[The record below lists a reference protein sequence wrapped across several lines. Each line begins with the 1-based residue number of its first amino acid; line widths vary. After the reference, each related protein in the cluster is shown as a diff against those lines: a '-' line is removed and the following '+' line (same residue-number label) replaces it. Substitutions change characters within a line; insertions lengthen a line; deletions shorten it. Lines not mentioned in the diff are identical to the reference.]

1 MSRLKYAVDELDH
14 LVTESFS
21 EKVIDLRSK
30 GCQTDSSTCHLSDPH
45 ETFQAQTDL
54 TLSKVKIVE
63 LTNEVKKEKVEKAGL
78 LEKVISEKVISSQM
92 YFGLFTLVKVLDA
105 NLGGRDFSD
114 HNLFHKSMYPI
125 VSLPNHPLQHSLQI
139 NYTNQSFTKGRI
151 SFVKL

>member
-30 GCQTDSSTCHLSDPH
+30 GCQTDSSTCQLSDPH

-78 LEKVISEKVISSQM
+78 LEKVISEKVTFQ
-92 YFGLFTLVKVLDA
+92 D
-105 NLGGRDFSD
+105 GR
-114 HNLFHKSMYPI
+114 NPKKNCYPRPACYKHI
-125 VSLPNHPLQHSLQI
+125 
-139 NYTNQSFTKGRI
+139 
-151 SFVKL
+151 